1 MSDVKINNKL
11 KLVIMC
17 IALYLYEIIMGRI
30 WYYNIDKIIGN
41 KNDEQRLILIILMG
55 VLMGVLM
62 LLPIIIGAL
71 STNVKDIKEIEISI
85 KNSMRLDKLAHKIL
99 LTILFSAAVIFIVY
113 TLIGNYSHK
122 SISTNFKILLF
133 IQALIYALPEEILF
147 RWFYQKKLEQII
159 SNKFIATLITGLLFA
174 IIHFFGTDNI
184 NSYENIIDIIVS
196 IGNRTTL
203 HFFFNYIKEK
213 SNSIIVPT
221 VVHAIYNYI

>member
-11 KLVIMC
+11 KLVITC
-17 IALYLYEIIMGRI
+17 IALYLYEVIIGRI

-55 VLMGVLM
+55 ALMGVLM

-71 STNVKDIKEIEISI
+71 STNIKEIEISI
-85 KNSMRLDKLAHKIL
+85 KNNMRLDKLAHKTL
-99 LTILFSAAVIFIVY
+99 LTILFSSAVIFIIY
-113 TLIGNYSHK
+113 TFIGNDSHK

-159 SNKFIATLITGLLFA
+159 PNKFIATLITGLLFA
-174 IIHFFGTDNI
+174 ILHFFGTDNI

-221 VVHAIYNYI
+221 VVHAIYNYL